1 MKRFF
6 ILMMLCA
13 STIFGF
19 STTEYINDKHCIYAI
34 NTVTLQAEVCNF
46 CTKGTSVTIPSS
58 FTYLGDTYTVVS
70 IKNTNF
76 QPSQYELEL
85 AYDLGLNSSDLYSE
99 YSFMDFDEIR
109 ARIIELNLPE
119 SLEELG
125 SHAFSGLTR
134 LRKIT
139 IPTNIKKI
147 DFTESPFRNNSRLQE
162 IVFLGL
168 ESITYYE
175 YTIPNNPFFAKEL
188 TRSLYSDPQLFKSV
202 LIKTIKEGCPNLI
215 RIHIPHLEKIQHDI
229 AILNQYNQSLK
240 DSILTYNEKLAS
252 HPYYIVYNGE
262 KAIPDFAIRP
272 GLAVKY
278 KQYPTQLLKENY
290 LLDHSC
296 LGASNIK
303 QMHEQKLSTIRSD
316 YQKINS
322 SMETICKTK
331 DPEHHANVY
340 YTLHPDFAI
349 KVDSIQH
356 SYRCKYTTTKVA
368 ITLLA
373 NEVFDEPTCQDT
385 QYSENTKL
393 FKSKKEF
400 LELYDELSSEDF
412 TQELNNRTQ
421 KINYLDE
428 KLNTED
434 FKNLIFLDAK
444 ILGNSKLI
452 AFIDK
457 YEELKEMCNYP
468 VSEFINHNTKML
480 KEYQKSTNYW
490 SSMDE
495 FFEAYISG
503 NYKQILKNKKK
514 QK

>member
-1 MKRFF
+1 
-6 ILMMLCA
+6 
-13 STIFGF
+13 
-19 STTEYINDKHCIYAI
+19 
-34 NTVTLQAEVCNF
+34 
-46 CTKGTSVTIPSS
+46 
-58 FTYLGDTYTVVS
+58 
-70 IKNTNF
+70 
-76 QPSQYELEL
+76 
-85 AYDLGLNSSDLYSE
+85 
-99 YSFMDFDEIR
+99 MDFDEIR

-331 DPEHHANVY
+331 DPEHHAKKY
-340 YTLHPDFAI
+340 CSLHPEFAA
-349 KVDSIQH
+349 KVDSTH
-356 SYRCKYTTTKVA
+356 HYYRCKYDIYQVA
-368 ITLLA
+368 MKFLA
-373 NEVFDEPTCQDT
+373 NEVFEEPNCQEI
-385 QYSENTKL
+385 QYNDNSNL
-393 FKSKKEF
+393 FKSKEEF
-400 LELYDELSSEDF
+400 LQLYDKLSYGDF
-412 TQELNNRTQ
+412 TQELSDRHK
-421 KINYLDE
+421 KINNFT
-428 KLNTED
+428 KKINSED
-434 FKNLIFLDAK
+434 FKKLIFLDAK
-444 ILGNSKLI
+444 VSGNSKLMV
-452 AFIDK
+452 FIDK

-468 VSEFINHNTKML
+468 VSDFINHNTKML
-480 KEYQKSTNYW
+480 VDFQKTTNYW